1 MRGTLC
7 DVLIGWMDVPAHAGT
22 VQNVVQERALSN
34 CSRTLFCEMKA
45 VFFVVVV
52 VGSNSV
58 LRDDLKS
65 DCGLAGK
72 NERVANRCLKIGATN
87 R

>member
-1 MRGTLC
+1 M
-7 DVLIGWMDVPAHAGT
+7 
-22 VQNVVQERALSN
+22 
-34 CSRTLFCEMKA
+34 F
-45 VFFVVVV
+45 VVV

-58 LRDDLKS
+58 SRDDLKS